1 MVSDSVRI
9 RWHYGAIADV
19 IEEHEIVQRK
29 ELGSKPP
36 TTYGYLESEDNVVR
50 TIHAQKVTGLILGIR
65 DWGYVS

>member
-9 RWHYGAIADV
+9 RQLYVILADN

-36 TTYGYLESEDNVVR
+36 TTYGYLESEDNAVSI
-50 TIHAQKVTGLILGIR
+50 IHVL
-65 DWGYVS
+65 VSRSDP

>member
-9 RWHYGAIADV
+9 RQLYVILADG

-36 TTYGYLESEDNVVR
+36 TTYGYLESEDNAVITFSSLDFTV
-50 TIHAQKVTGLILGIR
+50 
-65 DWGYVS
+65 

>member
-9 RWHYGAIADV
+9 RQLYVILADD

-36 TTYGYLESEDNVVR
+36 TTYGYLESEDNAVS
-50 TIHAQKVTGLILGIR
+50 TIHNL
-65 DWGYVS
+65 VSWSNP